1 MGERQRHRYWL
12 WLGLTSFGGPGAQI
26 AALQAEVVE
35 RRGWLTSE
43 QFGRALGLCFFL
55 PGPEAQQMVTWV
67 AWKLDGWRAALLAS
81 LSFILPG
88 LIGCGL
94 FGWAYVSYGMLP
106 AVEGTLA
113 GVRAV
118 VAGII
123 FISAWR
129 LASSSFKGW
138 GQGVASL
145 VAFLGLSFGVPFGAV
160 AIGSGLVG
168 WWAVKPEENEAT
180 ATAVPGLWRR
190 LGLGL
195 LPFVLLGLAL
205 CFLPG
210 VEPGYAHLAGVSAF
224 AVLTSFGGAYAAL
237 SLWRTQADA
246 AGWLPAERFGD
257 ALVVG
262 EATPGPLMLAGS
274 FIGFVAGYHGH
285 LGGGAGWLPAM
296 VGLLI
301 PAVFTFGIS
310 TAMILG
316 TAPLGEI
323 GVASPRFRGAMS
335 FVTATAA
342 GALAWMGGMLVM
354 GLGGRPVLIL
364 LAIGAA
370 LVTQRRWLGV
380 LPLLAIGAAVGWVM
394 G

>member
-67 AWKLDGWRAALLAS
+67 AWKLDGWRAAWLAS

-106 AVEGTLA
+106 AVEGALA

-180 ATAVPGLWRR
+180 AAPVPRRSARMLPENSTTRSCAPKWRR
-190 LGLGL
+190 
-195 LPFVLLGLAL
+195 
-205 CFLPG
+205 
-210 VEPGYAHLAGVSAF
+210 ST
-224 AVLTSFGGAYAAL
+224 LTS
-237 SLWRTQADA
+237 
-246 AGWLPAERFGD
+246 LP
-257 ALVVG
+257 
-262 EATPGPLMLAGS
+262 TGPWAN
-274 FIGFVAGYHGH
+274 
-285 LGGGAGWLPAM
+285 
-296 VGLLI
+296 
-301 PAVFTFGIS
+301 
-310 TAMILG
+310 
-316 TAPLGEI
+316 
-323 GVASPRFRGAMS
+323 ASW
-335 FVTATAA
+335 TC
-342 GALAWMGGMLVM
+342 
-354 GLGGRPVLIL
+354 GRP
-364 LAIGAA
+364 AA
-370 LVTQRRWLGV
+370 RIRRRRT
-380 LPLLAIGAAVGWVM
+380 
-394 G
+394 